1 MQDAA
6 TLAADPDSINLSDDP
21 TVLKQMIGELL
32 ATIKQ
37 LRGTIDKQTAHIHYL
52 VRMTFGRRSER
63 VEGTPLFDTLPTPE
77 PTPPP
82 AEPAAGARCSP
93 RRPAPRRTG

>member
-32 ATIKQ
+32 TTIRQ
-37 LRGTIDKQTAHIHYL
+37 LRLTIEKQQAHIHYL

-63 VEGTPLFDTLPTPE
+63 VEGTP
-77 PTPPP
+77 
-82 AEPAAGARCSP
+82 
-93 RRPAPRRTG
+93 